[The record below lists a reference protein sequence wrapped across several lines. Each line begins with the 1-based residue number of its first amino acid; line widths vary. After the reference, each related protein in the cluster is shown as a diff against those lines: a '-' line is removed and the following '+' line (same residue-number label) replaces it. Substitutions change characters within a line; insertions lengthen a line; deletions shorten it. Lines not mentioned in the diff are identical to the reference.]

1 MIRLTEKKVIF
12 QWSSTCQKAFNQ
24 LKINVTQI
32 FILRHFDK
40 FKKTILK
47 IDFLDYVND
56 KILSQYNDESVLHSV
71 IFYNKNLTSTEY
83 NYQIYDKKLF
93 VIIRYLKH

>member
-1 MIRLTEKKVIF
+1 MLFTNNHPSIKK
-12 QWSSTCQKAFNQ
+12 SLFN

-47 IDFLDYVND
+47 SNFFNYVNE
-56 KILSQYNDESVLHSV
+56 KILL
-71 IFYNKNLTSTEY
+71 
-83 NYQIYDKKLF
+83 
-93 VIIRYLKH
+93 